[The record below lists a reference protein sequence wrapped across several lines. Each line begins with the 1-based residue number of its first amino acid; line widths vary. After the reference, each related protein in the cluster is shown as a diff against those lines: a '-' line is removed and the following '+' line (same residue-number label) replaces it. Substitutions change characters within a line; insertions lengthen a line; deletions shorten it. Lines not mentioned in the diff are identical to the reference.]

1 LSFYESIRP
10 LLFKLDAER
19 AHRLTLGLLALAGG
33 LPPLQLLLTRGL
45 SARTASQP
53 VEVFGLK
60 FDNPVGLAAG
70 YDKDGRAIRG
80 LACLGFGHLELGTV
94 TPLPQAG
101 NPRPRIFR
109 LPEDEALINR
119 MGFPNRGL
127 APLVGRLR
135 RRPKDV
141 VIGVNIGKGAATP
154 LEAAAEDYLLVLR
167 ALYPYA
173 DYLVINVS
181 SPNTPG
187 LRELQDRKHLGELL
201 RALDAARAELGGR
214 RIPILVK
221 LAPDLSDPQL
231 AAAVE
236 VIGESG
242 MDGIIASNTTTAR
255 PALRSP
261 HQEQTGGLSGA
272 PLREPALRT
281 IRKCCELSGGRLP
294 VVATGGILAAADART
309 ALQAGASLV
318 QLYTGLVYR
327 GPGLVREI
335 LEALEP
341 REAAANPALQTQ

>member
-33 LPPLQLLLTRGL
+33 LPPLRLLLTRAL
-45 SARTASQP
+45 SARTSSQP
-53 VEVFGLK
+53 VEVFGLR
-60 FDNPVGLAAG
+60 FDNPIGLAAG

-127 APLVGRLR
+127 APLVRRLR

-154 LEAAAEDYLLVLR
+154 LEAAAEDYLLLLR
-167 ALYPYA
+167 ALYLYA
-173 DYLVINVS
+173 DYLVVNVS
-181 SPNTPG
+181 SPNSPG
-187 LRELQDRKHLGELL
+187 LRELQDRKHLGKLL
-201 RALDAARAELGGR
+201 RGLDAARAELGGR

-231 AAAVE
+231 AEAVQ

-272 PLREPALRT
+272 PLRQPALRT
-281 IRKCCELSGGRLP
+281 IRKCCELSGSRLP
-294 VVATGGILAAADART
+294 VVATGGILSAADAQA